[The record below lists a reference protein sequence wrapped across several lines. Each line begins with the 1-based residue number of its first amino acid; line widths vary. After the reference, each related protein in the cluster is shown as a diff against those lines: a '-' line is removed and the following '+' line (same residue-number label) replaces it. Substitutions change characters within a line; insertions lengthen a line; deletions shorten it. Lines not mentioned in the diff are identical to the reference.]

1 MKCHRELVVSSKH
14 LDAGGIARE
23 VEQFGADADA
33 WLFPAEKSAKYQEL
47 CGEPSCCIVSL
58 RGEAPFAAVHFTK
71 KRDNALYMA
80 NIIPLRKS
88 ALSLAEYNEV
98 VASSAKLIRAS
109 GRKKG
114 THLSVRLSKQ
124 DVALADVIPGRLCKR
139 RFESFLLM
147 HARSYHPLDI
157 RRLDEFT
164 CSLASLKRKPFD
176 LDAFE
181 HLLVEELR
189 WSGQDAKWCRA
200 RVEIGLDVLAANKSY
215 WL

>member
-1 MKCHRELVVSSKH
+1 
-14 LDAGGIARE
+14 
-23 VEQFGADADA
+23 
-33 WLFPAEKSAKYQEL
+33 
-47 CGEPSCCIVSL
+47 
-58 RGEAPFAAVHFTK
+58 VHFTK